1 MEPTSNY
8 FELLPG
14 EIKIDIGH
22 IAMEASLSLINKA
35 IRKIFLE
42 GCLTKANNEIATLDE
57 SWKEDVTQWK
67 GESTPPFTI
76 FKRLIKRL
84 HDKAIFFQCNET
96 VTWNVKQL
104 KWECDHFRELISNIK
119 KAMVDLKKD
128 NFESFIKVVAEK
140 SDLAS
145 IINIETLS
153 FPARQWD
160 VKGINYL
167 PPEIGELINLKD
179 LGFEK
184 NNLKELPPEFGNLTN
199 LTYLNLNNNEL
210 QRLPPEFGKLTALDQ
225 LNLSD
230 NKLKKFPLELINLIQ
245 LRSLKMYKNMIEG
258 IRLK

>member
-84 HDKAIFFQCNET
+84 HDKAIFLKCNE
-96 VTWNVKQL
+96 NAPKNANRLQ
-104 KWECDHFRELISNIK
+104 WECAHFRELISKIK
-119 KAMVDLKKD
+119 NAIVDLKNKG
-128 NFESFIKVVAEK
+128 FEPFIKVVAEN
-140 SDLAS
+140 SGLDLNNFSQYTPDTVPTAEQ
-145 IINIETLS
+145 IKETWGTILPLITNIETLS
-153 FPARQWD
+153 FPERQWD
-160 VKGINYL
+160 VKDIIYI
-167 PPEIGELINLKD
+167 PPEIGELINLKY
-179 LGFEK
+179 LSFEK
-184 NNLKELPPEFGNLTN
+184 NNLRELPP
-199 LTYLNLNNNEL
+199 
-210 QRLPPEFGKLTALDQ
+210 R
-225 LNLSD
+225 
-230 NKLKKFPLELINLIQ
+230 IW
-245 LRSLKMYKNMIEG
+245 
-258 IRLK
+258 